1 MLAVRSLENRALAVV
16 DFMRLADASLLRNAY
31 GDAGQ
36 RFTCEKPNASSRACR
51 TQSETDS
58 PRR

>member
-1 MLAVRSLENRALAVV
+1 MLAVSSLENRELAVV

-31 GDAGQ
+31 GDSGQ
-36 RFTCEKPNASSRACR
+36 RFACEKPNAISRACR

-58 PRR
+58 PLR